1 VALIPIALGYG
12 SASLLLWVLFMGL
25 SPFGTLSYALLAA
38 RFPKAMTGRVVTA
51 LNMVTFLLAF
61 AVQAGVG
68 AIINLWPVIDGR
80 YALDGYRTAFG
91 LCLLLQG
98 ASVAWLAYAER
109 NGLRRGA

>member
-1 VALIPIALGYG
+1 MIPIVLGFG
-12 SASLLLWVLFMGL
+12 SASLLLWIPYMGL
-25 SPFGTLSYALLAA
+25 ASFGALSYALLAA
-38 RFPKAMTGRVVTA
+38 RFPREMAGRVVTA

-61 AVQAGVG
+61 TVQAGVG
-68 AIINLWPVIDGR
+68 AIINLWPVVDGR

-91 LCLLLQG
+91 LCLLLQA